1 VDGSEARAIH
11 RAGAPAAPVV
21 LAYAA
26 PISIGRLR
34 VEPALRL
41 VSCADGRDA
50 ILQPRIMQVLVA
62 LARAKGA
69 IVSRDDL
76 LSACWPGMT
85 VGEDALNRAIGQ
97 LRRLCDGLG
106 EGALKIET
114 VAKVGYRLVPAEP
127 CTAAAIAVEASDG
140 PVLAVLAFDNL
151 SGDPDFLY
159 FSDGVSEEI
168 LLTVAKT
175 TGLKVLGRASS
186 FQFRGADKSARRI
199 AAELGAS
206 HVLDGAVRRSGD
218 DLRISVQLVDC
229 TTQTTLWADRFD
241 RRLADAFALQD
252 EIAAQVARA
261 LQIRF
266 APSPSTGPVDPE
278 AYDLYL
284 RARAEGPERRGFD
297 VPMLERAVALQ
308 PDFGKAWALLA
319 FGHAIHYRWT
329 DQSPQDVAARRRK
342 VVEAAQRAQE
352 LDPDATD
359 ALLAMEVVEP
369 ICGNF
374 AKRRSLIERALAL
387 APNDPLTLVHMTGI
401 LDTLGY
407 QREALSYITQAYR
420 LDPRYAAF
428 YYPYILEGVGLT
440 EEARATVY
448 RDIARWPEMDMVR
461 VVGLRFAAE
470 AGDWARY
477 DQELADLPQDI
488 RQSPIIVMLDLLS
501 LRMRH
506 WSPEIAKQSIADL
519 RAMVARTGAIPI
531 GALGLLARH
540 GLGDEVHEIVRAASF
555 AHLFEQD
562 GRMSAGDLSLTTLYA
577 PAAAALRRDVR
588 FVDLCIK
595 LGLAGYW
602 AETDHWPDFAAEVA
616 DVYDLRAETLRRL
629 AA

>member
-1 VDGSEARAIH
+1 MAMERAD
-11 RAGAPAAPVV
+11 AQAPVV
-21 LAYAA
+21 LAYAT
-26 PISIGRLR
+26 PLSVGRLQI
-34 VEPALRL
+34 EPALRR
-41 VSCADGRDA
+41 VSRADGCDA

-62 LARAKGA
+62 LARADGA

-76 LSACWPGMT
+76 LSACWPGVT
-85 VGEDALNRAIGQ
+85 VGEDALNRTIGL

-106 EGALKIET
+106 EGRLKIET
-114 VAKVGYRLVPAEP
+114 VAKVGYRLVAADVRPAP
-127 CTAAAIAVEASDG
+127 ATAEAPADAE

-186 FQFRGADKSARRI
+186 FQFRGADKSARRV
-199 AAELGAS
+199 ATELGAS
-206 HVLDGAVRRSGD
+206 HILDGAVRRSGD

-229 TTQTTLWADRFD
+229 ATQTTLWADRFD

-297 VPMLERAVALQ
+297 VPTLERAVALQ

-329 DQSPQDVAARRRK
+329 DLSPQEVAARRHK
-342 VVEAAQRAQE
+342 VIEAARRAQA

-374 AKRRSLIERALAL
+374 AKRRALIERALAL
-387 APNDPLTLVHMTGI
+387 APNDPLTLVHMTGV

-407 QREALSYITQAYR
+407 QREALHHITQAYR

-428 YYPYILEGVGLT
+428 YYPYILEAVGLAD
-440 EEARATVY
+440 EARAMVY
-448 RDIARWPEMDMVR
+448 RDIARWPEMAMVR

-477 DQELADLPQDI
+477 DREFADLSEDV
-488 RQSPIIVMLDLLS
+488 RQTPIIVMLHLYA

-506 WSPEIAKQSIADL
+506 WSPDIARQSIADL
-519 RAMVARTGAIPI
+519 RRTVAETGAMPI
-531 GALGLLARH
+531 GALGLLAAN
-540 GLGDEVHEIVRAASF
+540 GLGDEVHQIIGTASF
-555 AHLFEQD
+555 AHLFKPD
-562 GRMSAGDLSLTTLYA
+562 GRMSAGDLSLTTLFA
-577 PAAAALRRDVR
+577 PSAAALRRDVR

-595 LGLAGYW
+595 LGLGEYW

-616 DVYDLRAETLRRL
+616 DVYDLKAETLRRL